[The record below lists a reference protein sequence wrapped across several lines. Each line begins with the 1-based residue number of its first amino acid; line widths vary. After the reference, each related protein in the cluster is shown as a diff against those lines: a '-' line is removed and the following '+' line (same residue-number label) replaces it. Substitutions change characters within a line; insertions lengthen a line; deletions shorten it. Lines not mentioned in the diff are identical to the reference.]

1 MSKKK
6 KNRYPSNIE
15 PFNRHCPICGDHI
28 KKSTPLHR
36 CNDNKVEQLENER
49 AEFEKMEEEEF
60 INPKR
65 SFCDK
70 MDESDY
76 YLNENPD
83 IDEEEL

>member
-1 MSKKK
+1 MTKKR
-6 KNRYPSNIE
+6 KNRYPNNIE
-15 PFNRHCPICGDHI
+15 PFNRHCPICGENI
-28 KKSTPLHR
+28 KKGTPLHR
-36 CNDNKVEQLENER
+36 CNDKKVAQLENEH
-49 AEFEKMEEEEF
+49 AEFERMAEEEF

-76 YLNENPD
+76 YSNEDNH